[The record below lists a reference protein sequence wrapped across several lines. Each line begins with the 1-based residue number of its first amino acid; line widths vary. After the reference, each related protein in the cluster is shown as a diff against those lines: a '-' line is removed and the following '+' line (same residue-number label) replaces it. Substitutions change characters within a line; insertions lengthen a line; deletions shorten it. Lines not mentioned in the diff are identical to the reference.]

1 MSKASIIN
9 ALFIVNLYFIV
20 VYISLTIY
28 ILLIIISF
36 INVFYIMIVLP
47 VTIFIRKQVIFM
59 TINDLKDKV
68 ISGGLI
74 TIDDALFLSEAD
86 LDDLCKA
93 ADEIQHTFF
102 GNDFDICAVVN
113 VKGGKCSE
121 NCVYCSQSTCAKIPV
136 KAHAMISPELL
147 LRHAR
152 LRNLHD
158 IRHYCLVSS
167 GKRVS
172 DKDIDKICNGIKAI
186 CRDTKLSV
194 CTSFGL
200 LGEEQFRK
208 LKEAGVVRIHNNL
221 ETSRRYFPYLC
232 TSHTYDEKIATII
245 AAKKAGLEVCSGGI
259 FGVGETMKDRIDM
272 AFTLRDLD
280 VTSVPINLLNP
291 IKGTPMGD
299 FAPLTK
305 EEILRITAL
314 YRFILPK
321 QYIRLAAGRNYLPDS
336 GFSCFKS
343 GANAT
348 ITGNMLTVK
357 GISMDEDIRT
367 IKEMGYKVI

>member
-1 MSKASIIN
+1 
-9 ALFIVNLYFIV
+9 
-20 VYISLTIY
+20 
-28 ILLIIISF
+28 
-36 INVFYIMIVLP
+36 MIVLP
-47 VTIFIRKQVIFM
+47 VNIFIRKQVIFM

-172 DKDIDKICNGIKAI
+172 DKDIDKICSGIKAI

-200 LGEEQFRK
+200 LGEDQFRK

-221 ETSRRYFPYLC
+221 ETSRR
-232 TSHTYDEKIATII
+232 
-245 AAKKAGLEVCSGGI
+245 
-259 FGVGETMKDRIDM
+259 
-272 AFTLRDLD
+272 
-280 VTSVPINLLNP
+280 
-291 IKGTPMGD
+291 
-299 FAPLTK
+299 
-305 EEILRITAL
+305 
-314 YRFILPK
+314 
-321 QYIRLAAGRNYLPDS
+321 
-336 GFSCFKS
+336 
-343 GANAT
+343 
-348 ITGNMLTVK
+348 
-357 GISMDEDIRT
+357 
-367 IKEMGYKVI
+367 

>member
-9 ALFIVNLYFIV
+9 ALLIVNLYFIV

-36 INVFYIMIVLP
+36 INIFYIMIVLP
-47 VTIFIRKQVIFM
+47 VNIFIRKQVIFM

-172 DKDIDKICNGIKAI
+172 DKDIDKICSGIKAI

-194 CTSFGL
+194 CTSF
-200 LGEEQFRK
+200 K
-208 LKEAGVVRIHNNL
+208 TN
-221 ETSRRYFPYLC
+221 
-232 TSHTYDEKIATII
+232 II
-245 AAKKAGLEVCSGGI
+245 AI
-259 FGVGETMKDRIDM
+259 
-272 AFTLRDLD
+272 
-280 VTSVPINLLNP
+280 
-291 IKGTPMGD
+291 
-299 FAPLTK
+299 
-305 EEILRITAL
+305 
-314 YRFILPK
+314 
-321 QYIRLAAGRNYLPDS
+321 
-336 GFSCFKS
+336 
-343 GANAT
+343 
-348 ITGNMLTVK
+348 
-357 GISMDEDIRT
+357 
-367 IKEMGYKVI
+367 

>member
-9 ALFIVNLYFIV
+9 ALLIVNLYFIA

-36 INVFYIMIVLP
+36 INIFYIMIVLP

-152 LRNLHD
+152 LRNLHN

-172 DKDIDKICNGIKAI
+172 DKDIDKICSGIKAI

-232 TSHTYDEKIATII
+232 TSHTYDEKIDTII
-245 AAKKAGLEVCSGGI
+245 AAKKAGLEVC
-259 FGVGETMKDRIDM
+259 RI
-272 AFTLRDLD
+272 
-280 VTSVPINLLNP
+280 
-291 IKGTPMGD
+291 
-299 FAPLTK
+299 
-305 EEILRITAL
+305 
-314 YRFILPK
+314 
-321 QYIRLAAGRNYLPDS
+321 
-336 GFSCFKS
+336 
-343 GANAT
+343 
-348 ITGNMLTVK
+348 
-357 GISMDEDIRT
+357 
-367 IKEMGYKVI
+367 